1 MSKYKGKHG
10 GKKGQKIRAWVD
22 PPPYIRAMPKRKRFF
37 SIDVFPKLSYFDLF
51 YHFIMEKI
59 GPKFSHLLTVRTE
72 GADPAP
78 CAENDKINGINERYF
93 GTHILGNN
101 LPFQTSGIPK
111 KNTQPLISIRGLAFN
126 GLLRSSEK

>member
-1 MSKYKGKHG
+1 MRTPHPQQNILVNIARRSKA
-10 GKKGQKIRAWVD
+10 RNA
-22 PPPYIRAMPKRKRFF
+22 PP
-37 SIDVFPKLSYFDLF
+37 S
-51 YHFIMEKI
+51 
-59 GPKFSHLLTVRTE
+59 
-72 GADPAP
+72 P